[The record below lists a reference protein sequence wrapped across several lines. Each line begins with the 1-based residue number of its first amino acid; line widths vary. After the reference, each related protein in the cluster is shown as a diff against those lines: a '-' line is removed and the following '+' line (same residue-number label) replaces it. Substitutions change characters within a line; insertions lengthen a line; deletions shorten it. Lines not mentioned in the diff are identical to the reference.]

1 MSFSQEGWPLACML
15 LYVQVNICACASAGT
30 ARQPEN
36 AMNKDQLTLIAPGP
50 AQALLEVIPLT
61 TGGGLQQWSGKHG
74 CT

>member
-1 MSFSQEGWPLACML
+1 
-15 LYVQVNICACASAGT
+15 
-30 ARQPEN
+30 
-36 AMNKDQLTLIAPGP
+36 MNKDQLTLIAPGP